1 MLPPPPQQ
9 PLILLLPCS
18 KHQEIFDRNTNT
30 KACKCSIRHYRST
43 STNFWFGCE
52 GWKVQTQREA
62 PLEEMQLWI
71 FCRKTSFSNLD
82 FSFSLIKLYHSG
94 AKRCISANKWIFGKF
109 PFSSHLCHLLF
120 LLACRFTSILH
131 QHEFQMLEH
140 MNDQTFALCIQLNV
154 QQHYLFVFRKEQLGN
169 WTKTKWVSFCWPFF
183 NSWSPVNKYLSFVT
197 DLHQR
202 ISSIILFET
211 DLWQHSVWVKILMLW
226 CATMSKKFPSRKL
239 AGGEREKY
247 DASSR
252 SWAPSSSSPYFR
264 NSRWAHKYEKYAAIL
279 SKMLFWI

>member
-1 MLPPPPQQ
+1 MVGLAALKKPLQLAKPLNAAPPPQQ
-9 PLILLLPCS
+9 PLILLPCS
-18 KHQEIFDRNTNT
+18 KHQEICGRNTNTNT

-52 GWKVQTQREA
+52 GWEVQTQREA

-140 MNDQTFALCIQLNV
+140 LNNQTFALCIRLNSFKFGAKLFILKMWRWDV
-154 QQHYLFVFRKEQLGN
+154 QVWPVLRKEQNGYNLS
-169 WTKTKWVSFCWPFF
+169 TPF
-183 NSWSPVNKYLSFVT
+183 
-197 DLHQR
+197 
-202 ISSIILFET
+202 
-211 DLWQHSVWVKILMLW
+211 
-226 CATMSKKFPSRKL
+226 
-239 AGGEREKY
+239 
-247 DASSR
+247 
-252 SWAPSSSSPYFR
+252 
-264 NSRWAHKYEKYAAIL
+264 
-279 SKMLFWI
+279 